1 MAQTVS
7 GKKYLEDL
15 AQEYNAYRTMLATL
29 SERAFEYQKKIH
41 SNVDNGVAGF
51 LADFALGF
59 EERRRN
65 LVRWKTG
72 TKLPTAPQEEIDK
85 ILRILPRFVIFNSE
99 AVGGMKIEPA
109 RSQKIDIPVE
119 QIMYEISKRLS
130 KKMDVY
136 RYHQDY
142 ATETIY
148 INGIGN
154 IEVTLWQHSDGVFT
168 TISSVRGKDFY
179 IWNCRD
185 SGVVYLDRYNEIS
198 RPSAIE
204 IQPLNLKFSAYSDGS
219 GDEERS
225 PAKFKRDQDAAIVW
239 LVDNILNP
247 LLKAP
252 TPKKQID
259 VPEMEVPF
267 PDHLFEHLYAFAPES
282 DIEKIAILQQK
293 GVDAA
298 YPDERTAIHP
308 SYRLIPLGHNT
319 KGLPKEVHD
328 GFIWC
333 GIGKIEEIAQS
344 KKHQIAKRDRD
355 NWSLFSKEGI
365 VEVKPLTATDI
376 YVIDWFAWEDFRAK
390 AFTDGKDRLND
401 KEVDDMY
408 RSVGAT
414 LVPITEYNGTYKNP
428 IVMIARKL
436 EVAEIGKMFTFQ
448 D

>member
-1 MAQTVS
+1 MTQPVS

-15 AQEYNAYRTMLATL
+15 AQEYIAYRMMLSTM
-29 SERAFEYQKKIH
+29 SQGAFEYQKKVH
-41 SNVDNGVAGF
+41 SGLDGGVAGF

-72 TKLPTAPQEEIDK
+72 EKLPTASQEDIDK
-85 ILRILPRFVIFNSE
+85 IISILPKFVVFNSE
-99 AVGGMKIEPA
+99 AVGGMKVSHA
-109 RSQKIDIPVE
+109 RRHKIDIPVE
-119 QIMYEISKRLS
+119 QIMYEISKRLP
-130 KKMDVY
+130 KRIDVY
-136 RYHQDY
+136 RYHQNY
-142 ATETIY
+142 AKETIY
-148 INGIGN
+148 IKGIGN
-154 IEVTLWQHSDGVFT
+154 IEVTLWQHSDDVFT

-185 SGVVYLDRYNEIS
+185 SGIVYLDRYNEIS
-198 RPSAIE
+198 RPSSVE
-204 IQPLNLKFSAYSDGS
+204 IMPLGLKLSVYSDGS

-225 PAKFKRDQDAAIVW
+225 PAKFKKDQETAIVW
-239 LVDNILNP
+239 LVDNVLNP
-247 LLKAP
+247 LLKSPAP
-252 TPKKQID
+252 KTQID

-267 PDHLFEHLYAFAPES
+267 PDHLFDHLYAFAPES
-282 DIEKIAILQQK
+282 DIEKIAVLQQN
-293 GVDAA
+293 GLQSA

-333 GIGKIEEIAQS
+333 GIGKAEEVAQS
-344 KKHQIAKRDRD
+344 KNHQIAKRDRD

-376 YVIDWFAWEDFRAK
+376 FVIDWFAWEDFRAK
-390 AFTDGKDRLND
+390 AFTGNKDRLSD

-408 RSVGAT
+408 RAVGAT
-414 LVPITEYNGTYKNP
+414 LVPITEYKRTYKKP
-428 IVMIARKL
+428 IVMIARNL